1 MVEKWRQCL
10 DKGRVGGILVT
21 YLSKAVNCTLYGFL
35 IAKLAAY
42 GFDYN
47 SLQML
52 QSHLSEKNKEQQS
65 MMRIV
70 NVARFCLELRKVL
83 YQGGCY
89 LIFICWTCFMI

>member
-21 YLSKAVNCTLYGFL
+21 YLSKAVNCILHGFL

-42 GFDYN
+42 GFDHN

-52 QSHLSEKNKEQQS
+52 QSHLSKKKKSKEQQL

-70 NVARFCLELRKVL
+70 SVARFCLELRKVL
-83 YQGGCY
+83 
-89 LIFICWTCFMI
+89 